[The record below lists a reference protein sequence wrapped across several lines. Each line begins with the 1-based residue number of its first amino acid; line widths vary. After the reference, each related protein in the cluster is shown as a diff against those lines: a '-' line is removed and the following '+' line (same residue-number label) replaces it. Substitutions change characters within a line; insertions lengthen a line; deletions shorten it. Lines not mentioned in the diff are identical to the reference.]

1 MPPKPPS
8 LSIIPLP
15 SQGERRAGAFTIG
28 PETVIVADPA
38 NEWNANYLRDLIT
51 PSTGFSLPI
60 QADAPAQANVVRLIT
75 GVDGKTLGREGYAL
89 TVSPEAIVLKAPHP
103 TGLFY
108 AIQTLRQLLP
118 VEVERRAPVPGVAWQ
133 VPCVDIKDS
142 PRFGWRG
149 YMMDE
154 GRHFHGKET
163 MLRTLDL
170 MAMQKLNV
178 LHWHLTEDQGW
189 RIEIKQYPRLTEI
202 GSVRAGTARR
212 RFTRQ
217 HDGVPHSGF
226 YTQAEIAEIVTYAAQ
241 RHITVVPEIEVPGHA
256 LAALAAYPELSCTGG
271 PFQVDCG
278 FGITFDVY
286 CAGKEAV
293 ITFLQNVLDEV
304 VALFPSPFIH
314 IGGDEAPKRRW
325 KKCPDCQRRMQ
336 QEGLK
341 DVGEL
346 HLYLTNRIAAHLAA
360 HGRRAVVWND
370 ALHAGLA
377 ESVILQ
383 YWIRN
388 RKGVIREVQAGR
400 DVIVSHVRGTYL
412 DYSYNLTPLSRSYNF
427 EPVFPEL
434 DDQDTQH
441 VLGLEGPMWTE
452 WVPTRARLDYQTYPR
467 LTALAEAGWSPQH
480 GRDYA
485 GFRRRLD
492 VLLRRFDALEIG
504 YAPKDR
510 WEPSRLKQLFAFLT
524 FLQARTETTGG
535 RQGTTEQEVTGE

>member
-1 MPPKPPS
+1 MPPTSPG
-8 LSIIPLP
+8 LSIVPLP
-15 SQGERRAGAFTIG
+15 SQVERRAGTFTIG
-28 PETVIVADPA
+28 PEIVIVADA
-38 NEWNANYLRDLIT
+38 DNQWNATYLHDLLSQ
-51 PSTGFSLPI
+51 PTGFNLPVL
-60 QADAPAQANVVRLIT
+60 AGAPAQASAIRLTT
-75 GVDGKTLGREGYAL
+75 GGDQDILGREGYTLA
-89 TVSPEAIVLKAPHP
+89 VSPETITLKAPER

-118 VEVERRAPVPGVAWQ
+118 VEIEKRTPVSGGAWQ
-133 VPCVDIKDS
+133 VPCVDIEDS

-163 MLRTLDL
+163 LLRTLDL

-189 RIEIKQYPRLTEI
+189 RIEIEQYPKLTQI
-202 GSVRAGTARR
+202 GAVRAGTARR

-217 HDGVPHSGF
+217 HDGIPHGGF
-226 YTQAEIAEIVTYAAQ
+226 YTQQEITEIVTYAAQ
-241 RHITVVPEIEVPGHA
+241 RHVTIVPEIEVPGHS

-278 FGITFDVY
+278 FGITFDIY

-293 ITFLQNVLDEV
+293 IAFLQDVLDEV
-304 VALFPSPFIH
+304 VALFPAPYIH

-325 KKCPDCQRRMQ
+325 KRCPDCQRRIR

-341 DVGEL
+341 DETGL
-346 HLYLTNRIAAHLAA
+346 QLYLTNRLAAHLAA

-370 ALHAGLA
+370 ALHPGL
-377 ESVILQ
+377 EKSVALQ

-388 RKGVIREVQAGR
+388 RQGVMREIRAGR
-400 DVIVSHVRGTYL
+400 DVVVSSFRETYL
-412 DYSYNLTPLSRSYNF
+412 DYSYDLTPLSKVYNF
-427 EPVFPEL
+427 EPVFSEL
-434 DDQDTQH
+434 DARAAHH

-467 LTALAEAGWSPQH
+467 LTALAETGWSPKHRQ
-480 GRDYA
+480 DY
-485 GFRRRLD
+485 GDFRRRLD
-492 VLLRRFDALEIG
+492 VLLRRFDILGIG
-504 YAPKDR
+504 YAPTAD
-510 WEPSRLKQLFAFLT
+510 WEPSRLKQLLAIFTLLKAQT
-524 FLQARTETTGG
+524 KTAE
-535 RQGTTEQEVTGE
+535 GEHAPWQT